1 MRKLNNNY
9 SDSTFKNA
17 GNQKTTQNT
26 NSNSNNTK
34 REDKFANAQIKN
46 SRNINIV
53 HMDAKVLIYAWLI
66 SFLSVL
72 FLACAGY
79 CILDNKIE
87 RTDNKVNSL
96 AYGLLESVENAD

>member
-1 MRKLNNNY
+1 MKKLNNNY

-17 GNQKTTQNT
+17 GNQKT

-34 REDKFANAQIKN
+34 REDKFTNAQIKN
-46 SRNINIV
+46 SRNVNIV